1 MSINTMGYRGNSYVI
16 MKDLF
21 RLRVLLLL
29 LLLVSSFDLSIV
41 PTVVFLQNI
50 LIQQYKGVI
59 ISSLE
64 RAPSK
69 QYSSIKLIQLDLTYT

>member
-1 MSINTMGYRGNSYVI
+1 MSINTMGYRGNGYVI

-41 PTVVFLQNI
+41 PIVVFLQNI

>member
-21 RLRVLLLL
+21 RLCVLLLL

>member
-16 MKDLF
+16 MKYLF
-21 RLRVLLLL
+21 RLCVLLLL

>member
-1 MSINTMGYRGNSYVI
+1 MSINTMGYRGTSYVI

-41 PTVVFLQNI
+41 PIVVFLQNI

>member
-41 PTVVFLQNI
+41 PIVVFLQNI

>member
-41 PTVVFLQNI
+41 PIVVVLQNI

>member
-1 MSINTMGYRGNSYVI
+1 MGYRGNSYVI
-16 MKDLF
+16 MKYLF
-21 RLRVLLLL
+21 RLCVLLLL

>member
-41 PTVVFLQNI
+41 PIVVFLQNI

-59 ISSLE
+59 IISLE

>member
-1 MSINTMGYRGNSYVI
+1 MGYRGNSYVI

-41 PTVVFLQNI
+41 PIVVFLQNI